1 MYVSAAC
8 LYRSFPY
15 RVVSN
20 TWCEQVQLG
29 AGGFARQILR
39 PINPDAAVNKMLTKG
54 KKQTKQIPVQWSLL
68 GNLDILATYS
78 FDDRRPPDSIEQGGF
93 ARQILLAAVNTM
105 LLKGKTDKTNTCP
118 VATSWILGLLL
129 MLLIQSH
136 SGLLQISN
144 R

>member
-1 MYVSAAC
+1 M
-8 LYRSFPY
+8 
-15 RVVSN
+15 SN

-78 FDDRRPPDSIEQGGF
+78 FDDRRPPDSIGAGGY
-93 ARQILLAAVNTM
+93 ARHILLAAVKEM
-105 LLKGKTDKTNTCP
+105 LTKGKKQTKQIP
-118 VATSWILGLLL
+118 VQWPLLGYLDSSFKATYSI
-129 MLLIQSH
+129 
-136 SGLLQISN
+136 
-144 R
+144 